1 MVAGRLVRGTPAA
14 AASPLLRRRAPS
26 SVGTNWRNG
35 VAGGEQQSR
44 RDPRHR
50 SELGSDC
57 RSRSG
62 ALDGL
67 MEGLAVA
74 APFPKVRTDANR
86 CTSLAWL
93 HLKLTARPLGG
104 AQR

>member
-1 MVAGRLVRGTPAA
+1 M
-14 AASPLLRRRAPS
+14 
-26 SVGTNWRNG
+26 
-35 VAGGEQQSR
+35 AGGEQQSR

-74 APFPKVRTDANR
+74 VPFPKVRTDANR